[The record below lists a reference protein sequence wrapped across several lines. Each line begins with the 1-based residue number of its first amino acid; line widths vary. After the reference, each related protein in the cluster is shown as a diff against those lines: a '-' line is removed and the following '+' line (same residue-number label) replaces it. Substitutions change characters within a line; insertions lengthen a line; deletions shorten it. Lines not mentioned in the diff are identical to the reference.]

1 MPAGQ
6 TLIFRAQEHTEGKAN
21 RAPAPT
27 QRRVAVFTSY
37 EVMTISIRSA
47 AARWTTI
54 AVGAIVFLVLL
65 VFITR
70 TYFAVL
76 VSRKPTLHNL
86 QLAARLDPKNADYRR
101 GLGRLYQYSLD
112 DIDPQRAMPLLS
124 QATQLNPY
132 DPQAWLDLGLAL
144 ELQGKIDQAEACLRR
159 TDFLAPNLPAFQW
172 AIANFFLLHGNV
184 DEAFRHFKVVL
195 GSTPQ
200 YRRTIF
206 NTAWK
211 ASGDAKHILD
221 TLIPDDVSSEF
232 DYLYYLLGRQQ
243 WADAQTVWERISTG
257 PQKFAAEEA
266 RPYLDHLIYTMRRPD
281 EAYQVWSE
289 LLKKGLIRPTE
300 DEASPNL
307 VFNGHF
313 EEEPLNSGFDWRIM
327 GVEGIFAGLDET
339 TYRSAGHSLLIQFS
353 GKDNVDY
360 RNVFQ
365 FVKVLPGHSYRLAW
379 FIKTEAITTDS
390 GPRMEVR
397 DAYDP
402 RALDKFSESVIGT
415 SETWSA
421 FNMDFKTGPKT
432 ELIVVAVARLPSA
445 KLDNQIAGKVW
456 VDDVSLVLTSDETE
470 RASK

>member
-1 MPAGQ
+1 
-6 TLIFRAQEHTEGKAN
+6 
-21 RAPAPT
+21 
-27 QRRVAVFTSY
+27 
-37 EVMTISIRSA
+37 MTISIRSA
-47 AARWTTI
+47 AARGTTI
-54 AVGAIVFLVLL
+54 GVAAIVFLALL

-70 TYFAVL
+70 TYLAVL
-76 VSRKPTLHNL
+76 VSQKPTVHNL
-86 QLAARLDPKNADYRR
+86 QLAARLDPKNAEYRR

-112 DIDPQRAMPLLS
+112 DIDPQRAIALLS
-124 QATQLNPY
+124 QATQLNAY

-159 TDFLAPNLPAFQW
+159 ADFLAPNLPTFQW

-184 DEAFRHFKVVL
+184 DEAFQHFRVVL

-200 YRRTIF
+200 YRPMIF

-243 WADAQTVWERISTG
+243 WTDAQTVWGRISNSS
-257 PQKFAAEEA
+257 QKFAAEYA
-266 RPYLDHLIYTMRRPD
+266 RPYMDILISNTRRPD
-281 EAYQVWSE
+281 EAYRVWSE

-313 EEEPLNSGFDWRIM
+313 EEEPLNSGFDWRVM
-327 GVEGIFAGLDET
+327 AVEGIFAGLDET

-360 RNVFQ
+360 RSVFQ
-365 FVKVLPGHSYRLAW
+365 YVKVLPGHSYRLTW
-379 FIKTEAITTDS
+379 FMKTEGITTDS

-402 RALDKFSESVIGT
+402 RALDKFSESMIGT

-421 FNMDFKTGPKT
+421 LNMDFKTGPKT
-432 ELIVVAVARLPSA
+432 ELIVVAIARLPSA

-456 VDDVSLVLTSDETE
+456 VDDVSLVATTDDAE
-470 RASK
+470 RTRK